1 MFELKILFSKLRI
14 IYFKV
19 YYLTSSSHSVSQFPM
34 KVHVMNFISVH
45 QAVKIET
52 IHLTLILVPVQV
64 GLYIVM
70 L

>member
-1 MFELKILFSKLRI
+1 MFELKIPFSKLRI

-52 IHLTLILVPVQV
+52 IHRVT
-64 GLYIVM
+64 
-70 L
+70 